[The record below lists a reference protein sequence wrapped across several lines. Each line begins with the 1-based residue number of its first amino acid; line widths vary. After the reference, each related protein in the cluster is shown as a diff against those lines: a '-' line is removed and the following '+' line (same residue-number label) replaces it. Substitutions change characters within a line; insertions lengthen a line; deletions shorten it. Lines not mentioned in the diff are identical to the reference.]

1 MKLSSNMTYVMP
13 SFPYFSPLPLLF
25 NLICPDSL
33 ANNTIKKPLLLREEI
48 CNKMCNTLCIVTSLI
63 NII

>member
-33 ANNTIKKPLLLREEI
+33 ANNTIKNPPPPQRGD
-48 CNKMCNTLCIVTSLI
+48 MQ
-63 NII
+63 

>member
-33 ANNTIKKPLLLREEI
+33 ANNTIKNPPSSSERRYAIKCVIP
-48 CNKMCNTLCIVTSLI
+48 CV
-63 NII
+63 